1 MQNYSMKKAMN
12 ASYGAKVF
20 KLKTGCVKIDTNLVK
35 ADTLHPHK
43 TENKLINKLI
53 NNFIISNNLINLQK
67 SNSS

>member
-1 MQNYSMKKAMN
+1 MIMQNYSMKKAMN

-43 TENKLINKLI
+43 TENKLV